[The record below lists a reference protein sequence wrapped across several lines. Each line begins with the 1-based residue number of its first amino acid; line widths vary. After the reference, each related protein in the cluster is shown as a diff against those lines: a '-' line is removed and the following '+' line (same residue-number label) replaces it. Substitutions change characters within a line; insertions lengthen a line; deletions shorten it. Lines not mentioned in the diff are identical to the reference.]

1 MSEGE
6 AIWSG
11 YIGGSCWSR
20 ELIITP
26 RSICG
31 QEACSLPFSFLP
43 RRVILPLPSPGLI
56 MCLKQWGCLTLGCE
70 PVDLHCEQWA
80 ETNLLPSQLLPGV
93 SVVIRKFK
101 GFNHSWLLM
110 CRLGR
115 LRRKA
120 TELILSGPFQPGSE
134 GQMLIAAVSPL
145 ESSFLRVL
153 LLCTDSRADP
163 TLERCRELQECVLGL
178 FTEWHL
184 SYLGQFSEVICDLVP
199 KTLKLNE
206 TRRCGIDADRQ
217 IHQENTTEAR
227 DVEALH
233 R

>member
-1 MSEGE
+1 MSESE

-11 YIGGSCWSR
+11 YVGGSCWSR

-26 RSICG
+26 RWICG

-43 RRVILPLPSPGLI
+43 RHVILPLPSPGLI

-110 CRLGR
+110 CRRGR

-120 TELILSGPFQPGSE
+120 TELILSVPFQPGSE
-134 GQMLIAAVSPL
+134 GQMLIAALSPL
-145 ESSFLRVL
+145 ESSFLRCFCFAQTPGLIPLWREVRN
-153 LLCTDSRADP
+153 SRSVFWASSPSD
-163 TLERCRELQECVLGL
+163 TCLIWFGSQKWSV
-178 FTEWHL
+178 T
-184 SYLGQFSEVICDLVP
+184 
-199 KTLKLNE
+199 
-206 TRRCGIDADRQ
+206 
-217 IHQENTTEAR
+217 
-227 DVEALH
+227 
-233 R
+233 